1 MFSRHGG
8 KAAKAQS
15 IDSADGGTNPQAIA
29 RYKNQ
34 AAKAREKIVDLVK
47 ERDKIENDYNATMN
61 KNEFLTDE
69 RDALVEERNN
79 LLTLKNILQKE
90 RDSAVA
96 EKDEAVHEL
105 GLAAEAK
112 DWAINDMKNAK
123 EDAEV
128 QRRAKDKASKEA
140 QALKNTV
147 TRSVAEKKQ
156 AKQELMA
163 TNALLTTANFDNR
176 KANGDIKRLK
186 QELEDTI
193 QEMKQQLNLAAL
205 NLQRTRALG
214 EDRESELNRWVCLS
228 DKWHD
233 NDVEWGTWGKRPY
246 HIDSIPFYQTTS
258 CVFFECVFYNT
269 LDRVT
274 NVLFFHSPPAG

>member
-15 IDSADGGTNPQAIA
+15 NDSADGGSNPQAIA

-47 ERDKIENDYNATMN
+47 ERDKIENDYNETMN
-61 KNEFLTDE
+61 KNELLTDE
-69 RDALVEERNN
+69 RDALIEERDN
-79 LLTLKNILQKE
+79 LLKLKNILQKE

-105 GLAAEAK
+105 GLATEAK

-147 TRSVAEKKQ
+147 TKSVAEKKQ
-156 AKQELMA
+156 AKQELME

-176 KANGDIKRLK
+176 KANGEIKRLK
-186 QELEDTI
+186 KEVEDKI
-193 QEMKQQLNLAAL
+193 QEMKQELDLAAL

-214 EDRESELNRWVCLS
+214 EDRESELNRWVCLGQ
-228 DKWHD
+228 WHD
-233 NDVEWGTWGKRPY
+233 NDVEWETWGEHQY
-246 HIDSIPFYQTTS
+246 HNIENISAYRR
-258 CVFFECVFYNT
+258 VFFLNVCSTTLLICLPMLFYST
-269 LDRVT
+269 LPRRLK
-274 NVLFFHSPPAG
+274 N